1 MTKLTQA
8 QHRLMSLAADADS
21 GAAHS
26 PEGDKSTV
34 AALIKRGLIIS
45 MPVTEG
51 GSQVMLTAA
60 GRAAI
65 GRTEQS
71 SASPKPA
78 SPAVPQFKGKLGVVI
93 DLLGQPNGV
102 SLETL
107 MTATG
112 WQKHS
117 VRGALA
123 GAVKKKLGRPVIS
136 EKVAGVRVYRIADE
150 AAA

>member
-8 QHRLMSLAADADS
+8 QRDLLTAAADADR
-21 GAAHS
+21 GAVHS
-26 PEGDKSTV
+26 PQDDKSTV
-34 AALIKRGLIIS
+34 AALIKRGFIIS
-45 MPVTEG
+45 LPVTEG
-51 GSQVMLTAA
+51 GSQVMLTAT

-71 SASPKPA
+71 AAAPQRAFPA
-78 SPAVPQFKGKLGVVI
+78 IPESKGKLGVVI